1 MGVEHISQEAR
12 NLHKNLKLNL
22 KSFPQASFPKAWLG
36 LKWGTMILP
45 FNPILS
51 LLGLLFAYFSVW
63 KKRYFSLIQSP
74 LGLGFAIL
82 SILLILTTVFA
93 NNRGE
98 AALGLANFIPYFGW
112 FLACH
117 VLLRSFSHLKQLAWV
132 LVLGSLPMV
141 ILGLGQIWLG
151 WESPKFLQAI
161 GSNLIA
167 GGRPEG
173 RMSSLL
179 MYANIFAVYLLM
191 VFPLNLGLLSDFYR
205 GWKRDRQRF
214 STNLLALLGVTALCN
229 AIAIFLTDS
238 RSAWGIAFLIVIA
251 FALYWGWY
259 WLIGMIMALGGMVAW
274 ASWGPFAREPLRKI
288 VPDMIWA
295 RLSDEM
301 YPDRYMTAYR
311 STQWEFA
318 WNMMV
323 DRPLFGWGL
332 RNFTPLYQ
340 AKMNVWLG
348 HPHSLFVMLLGEIGI
363 PGTLLLMGL
372 IGWILL
378 QATRLLMFW
387 SQQTRSRKI
396 EQYHLLLLSYV
407 IAFAS
412 VTAYNCSDVTIFDIR
427 VNLVGWLI
435 LAAIAGIVS
444 RYQRLLPSLRI
455 KS

>member
-1 MGVEHISQEAR
+1 M
-12 NLHKNLKLNL
+12 NKNLKNSLQ
-22 KSFPQASFPKAWLG
+22 SFSTTALQKEWLG
-36 LKWGTMILP
+36 LKWGTLILP

-74 LGLGFAIL
+74 LGVGFGIL
-82 SILLILTTVFA
+82 SIWLILTTMFA
-93 NNRGE
+93 HNRGE

-117 VLLRSFSHLKQLAWV
+117 LLLRSFSHLKQLAWV

-141 ILGLGQIWLG
+141 ILGFGQIWLG
-151 WESPKFLQAI
+151 WESPEFLRII

-167 GGRPEG
+167 KGRPEG

-191 VFPLNLGLLSDFYR
+191 VFPLNLGLLSHFYR
-205 GWKRDRQRF
+205 GWQRDRQRF
-214 STNLLALLGVTALCN
+214 STKLLTLLGVTALGN

-238 RSAWGIAFLIVIA
+238 RSAWGIAFAVFLV
-251 FALYWGWY
+251 FAVYWGWY
-259 WLIGMIMALGGMVAW
+259 WLIGISMVLGGMVAW

-288 VPDMIWA
+288 VPAMIWS

-318 WNMMV
+318 WNMML
-323 DRPLFGWGL
+323 DRPFLGWGL

-348 HPHSLFVMLLGEIGI
+348 HPHSLFVMLLGEIGV
-363 PGTLLLMGL
+363 PGTLLFLGL

-378 QATRLLMFW
+378 QATRLLILW
-387 SQQTRSRKI
+387 SQQARSLKTDRH
-396 EQYHLLLLSYV
+396 HLLLLSYV

-412 VTAYNCSDVTIFDIR
+412 VTAYNCFDVTIFDIR
-427 VNLVGWLI
+427 VNLVSWLI

-444 RYQRLLPSLRI
+444 RYQRLLPSLGI
-455 KS
+455 KA

>member
-1 MGVEHISQEAR
+1 MGAEKINQEAK
-12 NLHKNLKLNL
+12 NLNKNLKFNL
-22 KSFPQASFPKAWLG
+22 QSFPKTVLQKEWLG
-36 LKWGTMILP
+36 LKWGTLILP

-63 KKRYFSLIQSP
+63 KKRYSSLFQYP
-74 LGLGFAIL
+74 LGVGFGIL
-82 SILLILTTVFA
+82 SIWLILTTVFA
-93 NNRGE
+93 HNRGE

-117 VLLRSFSHLKQLAWV
+117 LLLRSFSHLKQLAWV

-141 ILGLGQIWLG
+141 ILGFGQIWLG
-151 WESPKFLQAI
+151 WESPEFLRI
-161 GSNLIA
+161 MGSNLIA

-179 MYANIFAVYLLM
+179 MYANIFAVYLLT

-205 GWKRDRQRF
+205 GWQRDRRRF
-214 STNLLALLGVTALCN
+214 STELLALLGFTALCN

-238 RSAWGIAFLIVIA
+238 RSAWGIAFVVVLI
-251 FALYWGWY
+251 FAVYWGWY
-259 WLIGMIMALGGMVAW
+259 WLIAIAIALGGMVAW
-274 ASWGPFAREPLRKI
+274 ASWGPFAKEPLRKI

-301 YPDRYMTAYR
+301 YPDRYMTAFR

-318 WNMMV
+318 WNMML
-323 DRPLFGWGL
+323 DRPFLGWGL

-363 PGTLLLMGL
+363 PGTLLLLGL

-378 QATRLLMFW
+378 QATRLLILW
-387 SQQTRSRKI
+387 SQQARSLKTERN
-396 EQYHLLLLSYV
+396 HLLLLSYV
-407 IAFAS
+407 ISFAS

-444 RYQRLLPSLRI
+444 RYQRLLPPLWV

>member
-1 MGVEHISQEAR
+1 M
-12 NLHKNLKLNL
+12 NKNLKNSLQ
-22 KSFPQASFPKAWLG
+22 SFHKTSLQKEWLG
-36 LKWGTMILP
+36 LKWGMLILP

-51 LLGLLFAYFSVW
+51 LLGLLFAYFGVW
-63 KKRYFSLIQSP
+63 KKQYFSLIQSP
-74 LGLGFAIL
+74 LGIGFGIL
-82 SILLILTTVFA
+82 SIWLILTTIFA
-93 NNRGE
+93 HNRGE

-117 VLLRSFSHLKQLAWV
+117 LLLRSFSHLRQLAWV

-141 ILGLGQIWLG
+141 ILGFGQIWLG
-151 WESPKFLQAI
+151 WESPEFLRII

-167 GGRPEG
+167 KGRPEG

-179 MYANIFAVYLLM
+179 MYANIFAVYLLT

-205 GWKRDRQRF
+205 GWQRDRQRF
-214 STNLLALLGVTALCN
+214 STKLLALLGLTALSN

-238 RSAWGIAFLIVIA
+238 RSAWGIALLVVVA

-259 WLIGMIMALGGMVAW
+259 WLIGIAVTLSGIVAW

-288 VPDMIWA
+288 VPEMIWA

-301 YPDRYMTAYR
+301 YPDRYMTAFR

-318 WNMMV
+318 WNMML
-323 DRPLFGWGL
+323 DRPFLGWGL

-348 HPHSLFVMLLGEIGI
+348 HPHSLFVMLLGEIGV
-363 PGTLLLMGL
+363 PGTLLFLGL

-378 QATRLLMFW
+378 QATRLLILW
-387 SQQTRSRKI
+387 SQQARSLKI
-396 EQYHLLLLSYV
+396 ERNHLLLLSYV
-407 IAFAS
+407 ISFAS

-435 LAAIAGIVS
+435 IAAIAGIVS
-444 RYQRLLPSLRI
+444 RYQRLLPPLWA